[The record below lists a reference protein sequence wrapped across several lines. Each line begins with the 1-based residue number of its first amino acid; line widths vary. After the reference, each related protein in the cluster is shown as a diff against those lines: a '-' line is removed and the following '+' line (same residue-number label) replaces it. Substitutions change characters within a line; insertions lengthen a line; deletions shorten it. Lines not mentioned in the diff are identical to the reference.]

1 MADGSLF
8 LLDTSSSELT
18 PGEAAMFRT
27 LQPAGYLLTEQ
38 NIQSPAQVRK
48 LTDDLRDLST
58 DTPVIAIRLTG
69 GTDIPTRSIA
79 PVPPPPSSLA
89 ARKDLGKIADAG
101 ALTGDLLRL
110 LGINLNLAPVLA
122 LGRFPAGGNCDCQ
135 PWSRDGQRV
144 IDYAGQWSRWMR
156 KRGVAC
162 CACGFPGGGRA
173 DPCCHPGAPSA
184 PATLDELLR
193 EDVIPYTALMPEI
206 DALMPSH
213 VEFPAIETGLPASLS
228 PRIIR
233 RFLRDQLGF
242 DQHLVLTD
250 APGIPHI
257 AARFG
262 AAEAARLAIE
272 AGNDLVIIQGSV
284 EPALDALSGLPHW
297 MIDDA
302 ELRLD
307 RFRKKK
313 LHGPLKW
320 SDEAWRSTCAALDA
334 LSREFSGADEV

>member
-1 MADGSLF
+1 MAGGSLV
-8 LLDTSSSELT
+8 LLGVSGAELS
-18 PGEAAMFRT
+18 PGEAALFRNR
-27 LQPAGYLLTEQ
+27 QPAGYALTKH

-69 GTDIPTRSIA
+69 GADCPTRAIA
-79 PVPPPPSSLA
+79 PAPPSPAALA

-110 LGINLNLAPVLA
+110 LGINLNLAPILDI
-122 LGRFPAGGNCDCQ
+122 GRFPNSENSECQ
-135 PWSRDGQRV
+135 PWSGDGQRV

-162 CACGFPGGGRA
+162 CARGFPGGGTV
-173 DPCCHPGAPSA
+173 DPNCQSGAPSC
-184 PATLDELLR
+184 PATFNELLR

-206 DALMPSH
+206 DSLMPSH
-213 VEFPAIETGLPASLS
+213 VEFPSIEPGLPASLA

-242 DQHLVLTD
+242 DKHLVLTD
-250 APGIPHI
+250 APGVPHI

-272 AGNDLVIIQGSV
+272 AGNDLVMAHG
-284 EPALDALSGLPHW
+284 PADSILDALSRLPHW

-302 ELRLD
+302 ETRLD

-320 SDEAWRSTCAALDA
+320 SESAWRNSCTALES
-334 LSREFSGADEV
+334 LSREFSGGAEG